1 MPGRYIK
8 KRKQTWFANI
18 PIPPRY
24 RHLHGGRSKIEVS
37 LKTRDE
43 RIAERTARSMAA
55 HLQLEWA
62 AKVDGCKQSEAA
74 LRLTTYEQARE
85 AALTGR
91 IVADVREGLAPV
103 DPDRVY
109 EAVELITDEVRDAAL
124 HRTDPDENPEGDVEL
139 TPLEQARLDGL
150 WDGVRELRG
159 ETPDSRAA
167 YEPSFRDVAG
177 KWMDEW
183 KARPGRKDANTSRQY
198 ESTIRMFSQWWGEK
212 TLRRIKATDAARYVS
227 YLRGIDPGTARNGGR
242 ARQVAPEVPAGGL
255 KDATINRH
263 VGTLKAIWK
272 WSKQRGYAD
281 GDNPWEGLSV
291 RLTSRNQHKYV
302 PWTLGELRKLLI
314 ENPPARRELY
324 ELCFVALY
332 TGLRISEAAD
342 MTWGQ
347 VREEGGVPYVSVVDA
362 KTEAGNREVPLHREL
377 AWLLKKT
384 RGKADEPIWP
394 EFNPEGPSKSRGDD
408 ASRMFGSHKRR
419 LGFTSRQKVF
429 HSFRKNI
436 TAEMEHLE
444 IAPNIWARIIGHE
457 PGFTFGTYNPI
468 GLTLAKKAEVIGRL
482 SYAGLNLPPPAELYG
497 ERAAAPKVRNRRRA
511 SLR

>member
-8 KRKQTWFANI
+8 KRKQTWFSNI
-18 PIPPRY
+18 PIPSRY

-55 HLQLEWA
+55 RLQLQWA

-91 IVADVREGLAPV
+91 IVADVREGLAPL

-124 HRTDPDENPEGDVEL
+124 YRTDPDENPEGDVEL

-177 KWMDEW
+177 RWMDEW

-212 TLRRIKATDAARYVS
+212 
-227 YLRGIDPGTARNGGR
+227 
-242 ARQVAPEVPAGGL
+242 
-255 KDATINRH
+255 
-263 VGTLKAIWK
+263 
-272 WSKQRGYAD
+272 
-281 GDNPWEGLSV
+281 
-291 RLTSRNQHKYV
+291 
-302 PWTLGELRKLLI
+302 
-314 ENPPARRELY
+314 
-324 ELCFVALY
+324 
-332 TGLRISEAAD
+332 
-342 MTWGQ
+342 
-347 VREEGGVPYVSVVDA
+347 
-362 KTEAGNREVPLHREL
+362 
-377 AWLLKKT
+377 
-384 RGKADEPIWP
+384 
-394 EFNPEGPSKSRGDD
+394 
-408 ASRMFGSHKRR
+408 
-419 LGFTSRQKVF
+419 
-429 HSFRKNI
+429 
-436 TAEMEHLE
+436 MEHLE

-482 SYAGLNLPPPAELYG
+482 SYAGLNLPPPGEVYG
-497 ERAAAPKVRNRRRA
+497 ERAAAPKVRSRTCAGRAWTSSRTASGCRPRSWRRSSRTRTTRCGWCSSAPCGSPA
-511 SLR
+511 STFPRSAPSISTSR